1 MMRNDYNNCHK
12 HELFFNKMLIAR
24 GRNTAER
31 SKTRMNKLLML
42 GSCAVCKNS
51 IDYIGYDEDDDIGV
65 YSAGYFF
72 KAPQKEKDLLEIVKK
87 ENYIQVTPY
96 IYLNLDNLTGF
107 DVENEEVTAVCSSG
121 NVEVFKEFQVSFFE
135 RVLLNGN

>member
-1 MMRNDYNNCHK
+1 MVDCDNCYK
-12 HELFFNKMLIAR
+12 DELFSNKMLIAH

-42 GSCAVCKNS
+42 GSCAVRKNS

-65 YSAGYFF
+65 YSAGCFF

>member
-1 MMRNDYNNCHK
+1 MRNDCNMLPKY
-12 HELFFNKMLIAR
+12 ELFLSEMLIAH

-31 SKTRMNKLLML
+31 SKTRMNKFLML
-42 GSCAVCKNS
+42 GSCVVRKGT

-72 KAPQKEKDLLEIVKK
+72 KAPQKEKELLEFVKK

-121 NVEVFKEFQVSFFE
+121 NVEVFKEFQANFMDK
-135 RVLLNGN
+135 VLLNGK

>member
-1 MMRNDYNNCHK
+1 MMMDNYDNHRKD
-12 HELFFNKMLIAR
+12 ELFFNEMLIAH

-31 SKTRMNKLLML
+31 SKTRMNKFLML
-42 GSCAVCKNS
+42 GSSAVRKDT
-51 IDYIGYDEDDDIGV
+51 IDYIGYDEDDNIGA

-121 NVEVFKEFQVSFFE
+121 NVDVFEEFQADFIE
-135 RVLLNGN
+135 RVLQNVN